1 MTNELDNVT
10 TKDIVSILEKEI
22 GVDFSRFADKDS
34 RLLAIDL
41 KLRGL
46 EIDRI
51 YEIYKLKNDQAG
63 LTSVTKDT
71 LRDFLDAYTPTID
84 LTQIKVY
91 SEYRKELFNKI
102 ENEAYTKLLNKIM
115 ETPTEDMKMK
125 DIVSAFDKIV
135 DKRRLEEDKATQK
148 VESSHSII
156 LDSLVKRRLKGEGKI
171 VDV

>member
-1 MTNELDNVT
+1 MANEIDNVT

-22 GVDFSRFADKDS
+22 GVDFSRFQDKDS

-46 EIDRI
+46 EMDRI

-63 LTSVTKDT
+63 LTSITKDT